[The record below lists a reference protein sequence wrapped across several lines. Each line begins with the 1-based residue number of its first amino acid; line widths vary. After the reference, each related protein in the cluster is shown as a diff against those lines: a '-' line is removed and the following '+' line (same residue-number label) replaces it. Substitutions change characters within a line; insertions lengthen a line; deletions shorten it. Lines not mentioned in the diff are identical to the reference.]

1 MENVKI
7 ILSNGTELIAV
18 RNGDC
23 FIVDE
28 KPDFP
33 ADLSTVT
40 VGEETL
46 ENVSVVECASI
57 DGRYWFAFREMSPE
71 EIWRA
76 EIEDALC
83 ELSQEG

>member
-1 MENVKI
+1 MEKVKI
-7 ILSNGTELIAV
+7 IFNDGTELVAEQ
-18 RNGDC
+18 NGDC
-23 FIVDE
+23 FIVDK

-33 ADLSTVT
+33 ADTSTVQ

-46 ENVSVVECASI
+46 ENVSVVECASV

-83 ELSQEG
+83 DLSKEG

>member
-23 FIVDE
+23 FIVDK

-33 ADLSTVT
+33 ADMTTVT

-46 ENVSVVECASI
+46 ENVSVVECAST

>member
-7 ILSNGTELIAV
+7 IFSDGTELVATQ
-18 RNGDC
+18 NGNC
-23 FIVDE
+23 YIVDE
-28 KPDFP
+28 KPNFP

-40 VGEETL
+40 VGEQEL
-46 ENVSVVECASI
+46 ENVALVECYSN
-57 DGRYWFAFREMSPE
+57 DGKYWFAFRQLTPE

-83 ELSQEG
+83 ELSLGV

>member
-1 MENVKI
+1 MEKVKI
-7 ILSNGTELIAV
+7 IFNNGTELVAEQ
-18 RNGDC
+18 NGDC
-23 FIVDE
+23 FIVDK

-33 ADLSTVT
+33 ADMPTVQ

-46 ENVSVVECASI
+46 ENVSVVECASV

-71 EIWRA
+71 EIWQA

-83 ELSQEG
+83 DLSKEG